1 MMKNILIDLDGTLLN
16 FNLAEKNAFSEAI
29 KYYTGYNIND
39 IEAKEFSKIND
50 YYFVKYKDNE
60 MTRDEFHY
68 QRFVKIKEYLN
79 LDYDANLVDKYYTGY
94 DINDIEAKEFSKIN
108 DYYFVKYKDNEM
120 TRDEFH
126 YQRFVKIKEYLNLD
140 FDANLVDKYY
150 INALKYH
157 AEIFDDVIDTLDYL
171 YDKYNLYVVSN
182 GMYDVQIKKLELA
195 KLNKYFKNIYI
206 SERVGYKK
214 PELGF
219 FGYVYNDIKDLNK
232 SNYVIIGDRL
242 DSDILGGN
250 NFGITTIYLNRDN
263 ISGDIKANYEIKSLY
278 DLKKI
283 L

>member
-39 IEAKEFSKIND
+39 VEAKEFSKIND

-68 QRFVKIKEYLN
+68 QRFVKIKECL
-79 LDYDANLVDKYYTGY
+79 K
-94 DINDIEAKEFSKIN
+94 
-108 DYYFVKYKDNEM
+108 
-120 TRDEFH
+120 
-126 YQRFVKIKEYLNLD
+126 LD

-206 SERVGYKK
+206 SEKVGYKK

-219 FGYVYNDIKDLNK
+219 FEYVYNDIKDLNK

-263 ISGDIKANYEIKSLY
+263 ISGDNKANYEIKSLY